1 MSQLFG
7 IIPMHPGT
15 LLDGDELETIIGGY
29 IRALESLGGERQSD
43 TNSSTDGTPVFLMV
57 ATGGSEEVILRW
69 SASSSREYGRR
80 PPSPDRPSRATTL
93 CQQPSRFWRGCN
105 RTANRV
111 AFSISEGPDDEAGLA
126 EITDT
131 VHDIDVRR
139 ALQEARIGLVGTPSD
154 WLVASSPE
162 ASTIRAVWGP
172 SIVPIEMEEVVQS
185 LGAVD
190 GADLASHVDAL
201 TAGAIEVREPST
213 SDIRDV
219 GRVYLALKY
228 IVTKYQLDALTVRCF
243 DLVLNQQTT
252 GCFALA
258 QLTDEGIIAGCEGDL
273 VSTIGLLWARKLLGT
288 TPWMANPAQLDPES
302 NTLWLAHCTVPR
314 TLVENY
320 RLRSHFESG
329 LGVGIQGT
337 LPRGPGHPFAYWWY
351 GDGPFVA
358 RRGRDPAVRQ
368 RRKPLPDPGRSS
380 SFQTAA
386 PSQTCC
392 GRRWETT
399 SCWCSATTSIDSDA
413 GSETVT
419 FTDDANW

>member
-69 SASSSREYGRR
+69 SAARPESMAGDPLHLIAHPGNNSLPAALEVLARLHQDGKPGRIFYLR
-80 PPSPDRPSRATTL
+80 R
-93 CQQPSRFWRGCN
+93 
-105 RTANRV
+105 
-111 AFSISEGPDDEAGLA
+111 PDDEAGLA

-201 TAGAIEVREPST
+201 TAGAIEVSEPSI

-219 GRVYLALKY
+219 GRVYLALKSL
-228 IVTKYQLDALTVRCF
+228 VTKYQLDALTVRCF
-243 DLVLNQQTT
+243 DLVLNQKTT

-273 VSTIGLLWARKLLGT
+273 VSTIGLQWASKLLRT
-288 TPWMANPAQLDPES
+288 TPWMANPAQVDQES
-302 NTLWLAHCTVPR
+302 NSLWLAHCTVPR

-337 LPRGPGHPFAYWWY
+337 LPKGPVTLLRIGGTGMDRLWLAEGEILQSGSAENLCRTQVEVRLSNGGTVADMLREPLGNHIVLVFGHHLDRLQRWQECYVY
-351 GDGPFVA
+351 SDET
-358 RRGRDPAVRQ
+358 GR
-368 RRKPLPDPGRSS
+368 
-380 SFQTAA
+380 
-386 PSQTCC
+386 
-392 GRRWETT
+392 
-399 SCWCSATTSIDSDA
+399 
-413 GSETVT
+413 
-419 FTDDANW
+419 